1 MGVKVLFGQVDPTP
15 LREGLN
21 IVLNPLYDVVV
32 MDGRVGKHSAKYDAA
47 SKDLQAVHVEM
58 VLNYRLHPDRAPEV
72 YKSIGLEYSAVII
85 DPAAQEVLKANTATH
100 NAAEILLRRPAIK
113 ADIQRDLTVW
123 LAKYGVE
130 LKEAS
135 LANIRFDQ
143 NYEKAIEAKQIEE
156 QKAEQKRYELIQAQ
170 RQAEI
175 IAAAAK
181 GRGDAAREEAK
192 GVAEATRIK
201 GDAEATYNA
210 RVSASLTQ
218 TAHPAA
224 VPLEVGRAPAAVHVR
239 RQRGAVRPAPGR
251 RGRGRAMGRGGS
263 LAHAGTA
270 GPALRRAWPLW
281 VVVDRRVLADG
292 WASSGPRSG
301 PPTSIARSRSDLRQ
315 FLYFAPH
322 VRRDAD
328 RHADAAPRHVR
339 RPGAALAEARGAR
352 RVRLRLRPA
361 PGGGRR
367 PPWDSR
373 FLVWARPDR
382 GADLP
387 GHDAGPAPADSL
399 TWLARFGGLLLVL
412 GGVPG
417 VLGMVVGLLTGGSK
431 ERGSS

>member
-1 MGVKVLFGQVDPTP
+1 
-15 LREGLN
+15 
-21 IVLNPLYDVVV
+21 
-32 MDGRVGKHSAKYDAA
+32 
-47 SKDLQAVHVEM
+47 M

-72 YKSIGLEYSAVII
+72 YKSIGLEYSSVII

-218 TAHPAA
+218 PLIQQQYLSKWDGRLPQYTFGGNA
-224 VPLEVGRAPAAVHVR
+224 VPFVQLPVAGG
-239 RQRGAVRPAPGR
+239 GAGD
-251 RGRGRAMGRGGS
+251 
-263 LAHAGTA
+263 GTA
-270 GPALRRAWPLW
+270 ALASPMLERLGRLCVGLGLLW
-281 VVVDRRVLADG
+281 VVVIVGFWLMVGTRAARGVGAL
-292 WASSGPRSG
+292 PRPRDHLG
-301 PPTSIARSRSDLRQ
+301 PP
-315 FLYFAPH
+315 
-322 VRRDAD
+322 
-328 RHADAAPRHVR
+328 
-339 RPGAALAEARGAR
+339 
-352 RVRLRLRPA
+352 
-361 PGGGRR
+361 
-367 PPWDSR
+367 
-373 FLVWARPDR
+373 
-382 GADLP
+382 
-387 GHDAGPAPADSL
+387 AGP
-399 TWLARFGGLLLVL
+399 LLR
-412 GGVPG
+412 
-417 VLGMVVGLLTGGSK
+417 S
-431 ERGSS
+431 